1 MASCWN
7 LKTLVVDIL
16 AGQRVMQIDRNS
28 VKTTKAGLGVWEQLR
43 RAGNFFFTAADA
55 DAAYRS
61 VLVAFGAE
69 VDCTVV

>member
-1 MASCWN
+1 
-7 LKTLVVDIL
+7 
-16 AGQRVMQIDRNS
+16 MQIDRNS